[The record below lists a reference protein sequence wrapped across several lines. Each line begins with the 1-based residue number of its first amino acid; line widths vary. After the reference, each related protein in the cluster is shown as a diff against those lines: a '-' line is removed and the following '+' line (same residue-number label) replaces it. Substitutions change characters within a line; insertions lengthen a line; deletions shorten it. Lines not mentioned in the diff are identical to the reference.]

1 MSDKD
6 DIDRFIEARDAPAG
20 PGGWTVA
27 DVQQILLD
35 QFLAVEL
42 GAPPIVSKAKM
53 GTVRG
58 KLMEELGFDPVAWA
72 KEKAERIRAGL
83 EPPPDLDLGSS

>member
-1 MSDKD
+1 MKDRD

-20 PGGWTVA
+20 PGGWTFS

-35 QFLAVEL
+35 QFLAVEM
-42 GAPPIVSKAKM
+42 GAPPIVSRAKM
-53 GTVRG
+53 DKVRG
-58 KLMEELGFDPVAWA
+58 KLMEELGFDPVLWA

-83 EPPPDLDLGSS
+83 DPLPDLVVGP